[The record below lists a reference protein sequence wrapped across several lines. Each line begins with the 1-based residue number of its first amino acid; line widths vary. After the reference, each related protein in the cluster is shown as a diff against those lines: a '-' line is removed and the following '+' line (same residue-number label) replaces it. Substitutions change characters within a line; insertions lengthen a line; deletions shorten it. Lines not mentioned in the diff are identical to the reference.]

1 MSNIKWARAK
11 SLLSNFYVNADP
23 NEARNQNKF
32 PLRMLVTEIA
42 ILQEPP
48 KKIPETGR
56 MQYFTHDW
64 DETRNIITA
73 INTAVDAGELPSV
86 SQVYK
91 YVAPYQRKPVS
102 EDRTFPT
109 ISAADFHHWLKT
121 QGEKP
126 SEHIQAWFDAYGVSQ
141 EAAPTVNAA
150 PVSAG
155 SSANEKPNNLDKVEW
170 TPELLKEKRD
180 AFQGDGKGKPMQR
193 LVEASGIKER
203 TIRRLIAKNREP
215 EINPNSLFQFSPRQ
229 NAGHRRA

>member
-1 MSNIKWARAK
+1 MSSIKWARAK
-11 SLLSNFYVNADP
+11 SLLSNFYVTGDS

-32 PLRMLVTEIA
+32 PMRMLVTEIA

-48 KKIPETGR
+48 KKIPQTGR
-56 MQYFTHDW
+56 MQYITHDW
-64 DETRNIITA
+64 GETKNIITA

-91 YVAPYQRKPVS
+91 YVAPYQHKPVS
-102 EDRTFPT
+102 EDRTFQT
-109 ISAADFHHWLKT
+109 ISAADFYHWLKI

-141 EAAPTVNAA
+141 EATPTVNAA
-150 PVSAG
+150 PVYAD

-170 TPELLKEKRD
+170 TPELLKKTRD
-180 AFQGDGKGKPMQR
+180 AFEGDGKGKPMKR
-193 LVEASGIKER
+193 LVEASGIAER
-203 TIRRLIAKNREP
+203 KIRHLIAKTREP
-215 EINPNSLFQFSPRQ
+215 EINPNRLFQFSPRQ